1 MNEERRKIL
10 DMLAQGK
17 ITAEEAEKLLDA
29 VGAGPAG
36 TAAGPGAESG
46 GSSAG
51 RCCWKYLRVQVEP
64 GPDSESGD
72 RVNIRV
78 PFKLIRAGL
87 KFAAFIPRE
96 AHDKVNK
103 AFKEKGLDI
112 DLARITPKDLEEI
125 LSNLDDMTVEV
136 DGKDKVRVF
145 CE

>member
-17 ITAEEAEKLLDA
+17 ITAAEAEKLLDA
-29 VGAGPAG
+29 VGATAPGPSGEGA
-36 TAAGPGAESG
+36 PGARSW
-46 GSSAG
+46 
-51 RCCWKYLRVQVEP
+51 RYLRVQVDP
-64 GPDSESGD
+64 GPHSESGD

-96 AHDKVNK
+96 AHDKVNQ
-103 AFKEKGLDI
+103 AFKDKGMDI
-112 DLARITPKDLEEI
+112 DLARITPKDLEDI
-125 LSNLDDMTVEV
+125 VANLDDMTVEV
-136 DGKDKVRVF
+136 DGKDKVRIF

>member
-17 ITAEEAEKLLDA
+17 ITVEEAEKLLAA
-29 VGAGPAG
+29 VGETGPG
-36 TAAGPGAESG
+36 TGEAPETDAAGRRS
-46 GSSAG
+46 
-51 RCCWKYLRVQVEP
+51 WKYLRIQVEP
-64 GPDSESGD
+64 GPDSEDGD

-96 AHDKVNK
+96 AHAKVK
-103 AFKEKGLDI
+103 QAFKERGMDI
-112 DLARITPKDLEEI
+112 DLARITPQDLEDI
-125 LSNLDDMTVEV
+125 VSNLDDMTIEV
-136 DGKDKVRVF
+136 DGKDKVRIF

>member
-17 ITAEEAEKLLDA
+17 ITVEEAEKLLAA
-29 VGAGPAG
+29 VGEAGPDGPAP
-36 TAAGPGAESG
+36 TDAAGRRA
-46 GSSAG
+46 
-51 RCCWKYLRVQVEP
+51 WKYLRVQVEP
-64 GPDSESGD
+64 GPTSEKGD

-96 AHDKVNK
+96 AHDKVNQ
-103 AFKEKGLDI
+103 AFKEKGLDV
-112 DLARITPKDLEEI
+112 DLARITPQDLEEI
-125 LSNLDDMTVEV
+125 VSNLDDMTIEV
-136 DGKDKVRVF
+136 DGKDKVRIF

>member
-17 ITAEEAEKLLDA
+17 ITVDEADRLMAA
-29 VGAGPAG
+29 VGETGTGATAG
-36 TAAGPGAESG
+36 TDASG
-46 GSSAG
+46 RRS
-51 RCCWKYLRVQVEP
+51 WKYLRVQVEP
-64 GPDSESGD
+64 GPTSESGD

-87 KFAAFIPRE
+87 KFAAFIPNE
-96 AHDKVNK
+96 AQAKVTK
-103 AFKEKGLDI
+103 AFKERGMDV
-112 DLARITPKDLEEI
+112 DLARITPQDLEEI
-125 LSNLDDMTVEV
+125 VSNLDDMTVEV

>member
-17 ITAEEAEKLLDA
+17 ITVEEADKLLAA
-29 VGAGPAG
+29 VGETETGPA
-36 TAAGPGAESG
+36 AAADASGPRS
-46 GSSAG
+46 
-51 RCCWKYLRVQVEP
+51 WKYLRVQVDP
-64 GPDSESGD
+64 GPASESGD

-96 AHDKVNK
+96 AHDKVNR

-112 DLARITPKDLEEI
+112 DLARITPQDLEEI
-125 LSNLDDMTVEV
+125 VSNLDDMTVEV
-136 DGKDKVRVF
+136 DGKDKVRIF

>member
-1 MNEERRKIL
+1 
-10 DMLAQGK
+10 
-17 ITAEEAEKLLDA
+17 
-29 VGAGPAG
+29 
-36 TAAGPGAESG
+36 
-46 GSSAG
+46 
-51 RCCWKYLRVQVEP
+51 
-64 GPDSESGD
+64 
-72 RVNIRV
+72 V

-112 DLARITPKDLEEI
+112 DLARIMPKDLEEI

>member
-17 ITAEEAEKLLDA
+17 ISVDEAEKLLAA
-29 VGAGPAG
+29 VGEPATGTPAG
-36 TAAGPGAESG
+36 TDAAGRRS
-46 GSSAG
+46 
-51 RCCWKYLRVQVEP
+51 WKYLRIQVEP
-64 GPDSESGD
+64 GSDSESDD

-96 AHDKVNK
+96 AHAKVNQ
-103 AFKEKGLDI
+103 AFKDKGLDI
-112 DLARITPKDLEEI
+112 DLARITPQDLEEI
-125 LSNLDDMTVEV
+125 VSNLDDMTIEV
-136 DGKDKVRVF
+136 DGKDKVRIF

>member
-17 ITAEEAEKLLDA
+17 ISVDEAEKLLAA
-29 VGAGPAG
+29 VGEPA
-36 TAAGPGAESG
+36 TAMPDATDAAGRRS
-46 GSSAG
+46 
-51 RCCWKYLRVQVEP
+51 WKYLRIQVEP
-64 GPDSESGD
+64 GSDSESDD

-96 AHDKVNK
+96 AHAKVNQ
-103 AFKEKGLDI
+103 AFKDQGLDI
-112 DLARITPKDLEEI
+112 DLARITPQDLEEI
-125 LSNLDDMTVEV
+125 VSNLDDMTIEV
-136 DGKDKVRVF
+136 DGKDKVRIF

>member
-10 DMLAQGK
+10 DMVAQGK
-17 ITAEEAEKLLDA
+17 ITADEAEKLLDA
-29 VGAGPAG
+29 IGAPSAG
-36 TAAGPGAESG
+36 TGAAAGPDA
-46 GSSAG
+46 AG
-51 RCCWKYLRVQVEP
+51 KCCWKYLRVQVDP

-103 AFKEKGLDI
+103 AFKEKGMDI
-112 DLARITPKDLEEI
+112 DLARITAKDLEDI
-125 LSNLDDMTVEV
+125 VSNLDDMTVEV

>member
-1 MNEERRKIL
+1 MNEERRKVL

-17 ITAEEAEKLLDA
+17 ITVEEAEKLLAA
-29 VGAGPAG
+29 VGRTGNGDEAAA
-36 TAAGPGAESG
+36 TTDAAGRRP
-46 GSSAG
+46 
-51 RCCWKYLRVQVEP
+51 WKYLRVQVEP
-64 GPDSESGD
+64 GPASESGD

-96 AHDKVNK
+96 AHHKVHQ
-103 AFKEKGLDI
+103 AFKEKGMDV
-112 DLARITPKDLEEI
+112 DLARITPQDLEEI

-136 DGKDKVRVF
+136 DGKDKVRIF

>member
-17 ITAEEAEKLLDA
+17 ITVDEAEKLLAA
-29 VGAGPAG
+29 VGETGAGAAPE
-36 TAAGPGAESG
+36 TDAAGRRS
-46 GSSAG
+46 
-51 RCCWKYLRVQVEP
+51 WKYLRIQVEP
-64 GPDSESGD
+64 GSDSESGD

-96 AHDKVNK
+96 AHAKVNQ
-103 AFKEKGLDI
+103 AFKDKGLDV
-112 DLARITPKDLEEI
+112 DLARITPQDLEEI
-125 LSNLDDMTVEV
+125 VSNLDDMTIEV
-136 DGKDKVRVF
+136 DGKDKVRIF